1 MEIKISRREV
11 LNNLIRFK
19 DNLLDMR
26 EDGALG
32 KGKARSYRVLLNRH
46 TGDMRFEKKITSL
59 EHHLSSKG
67 RSSGSAHDWIEVRLL
82 VEKERAK
89 GVCFELCDA
98 EGESI
103 LPQAL
108 DPIAWKVASETLH
121 VLNIKGK
128 GVKEK
133 GEMLAE
139 EIVLH
144 DLSSIHISTQSENI
158 EDFPGW
164 AGSIDRLDAERRLF
178 GRPEG
183 TYILRN
189 GDQLTLSM
197 TFHFS
202 EENHITVRPFILTV
216 VEREKKISD
225 ILLLETEK
233 GWVLYEDDPDL
244 KDPYYHYHESL
255 RALFKLLCERAKY
268 PL

>member
-1 MEIKISRREV
+1 
-11 LNNLIRFK
+11 
-19 DNLLDMR
+19 
-26 EDGALG
+26 
-32 KGKARSYRVLLNRH
+32 
-46 TGDMRFEKKITSL
+46 MRFEKKITNL
-59 EHHLSSKG
+59 EHHFPPKRKSLD
-67 RSSGSAHDWIEVRLL
+67 SAHDWIETHLL
-82 VEKERAK
+82 IEKEGAK
-89 GVCFELCDA
+89 GVRFELCDR
-98 EGESI
+98 EGKPI

-108 DPIAWKVASETLH
+108 SPIAWKVASETLH

-133 GEMLAE
+133 GELLAE

-144 DLSSIHISTQSENI
+144 DLSSIHISTQMENV

-164 AGSIDRLDAERRLF
+164 AGTIDRLDAERRLL
-178 GRPEG
+178 GRPAG
-183 TYILRN
+183 TYLLRN

-202 EENHITVRPFILTV
+202 EENHMVIRPLILTV

-255 RALFKLLCERAKY
+255 RALFKLLSERAKY